1 VNCVM
6 MCVCLMICVC
16 VFAGAVRGKSGN
28 NLALETLL
36 ARDTALLSV
45 HFCNIWSGTRR
56 RRSSAGQDDSKFSS
70 TGKKR
75 AEDEDLDGAAD
86 DANVDDCGVK
96 PTETEGVQQPV
107 EDSAVLLE
115 RSTDAVASSN
125 DCGIINTGI
134 GLHSANVTS
143 DQSRL
148 SSADVTTPAWDA
160 LSPIDNVSSLDGSG
174 AAAQFETSSL
184 AVNHPLQSNKPN
196 FPADLSPENGVF
208 AEIAPCQLLDV
219 AMCQTDASMQPS

>member
-1 VNCVM
+1 M
-6 MCVCLMICVC
+6 
-16 VFAGAVRGKSGN
+16 
-28 NLALETLL
+28 
-36 ARDTALLSV
+36 
-45 HFCNIWSGTRR
+45 
-56 RRSSAGQDDSKFSS
+56 
-70 TGKKR
+70 
-75 AEDEDLDGAAD
+75 DGAAD
-86 DANVDDCGVK
+86 DANVDDCAAK

-107 EDSAVLLE
+107 EDLTVLLE

-125 DCGIINTGI
+125 DCGVIDPGI
-134 GLHSANVTS
+134 GLQSANFTS

-174 AAAQFETSSL
+174 AAAQLETSTQ
-184 AVNHPLQSNKPN
+184 AVSHPLQSNKPS

-219 AMCQTDASMQPS
+219 AMCQSDASMQPS